1 MNDFWLFQA
10 PSIGDIKEV
19 VERAQKK
26 RPREGKAVVK
36 SGRGCGRHVK
46 WNPGQEYVCVR
57 EGVEMESEL
66 DLDHLYKTKQLK
78 ESLFYIFKN
87 VDKNVERNED
97 VPLYEAV
104 YSCAGRYY
112 VVQKRHLKQAYANS
126 KRNDIKQ
133 MWTILEDGVP
143 YYVDRY
149 AYCRQSQLESKKRYE
164 NKRVS
169 K

>member
-1 MNDFWLFQA
+1 MNVSFWLFEA

-26 RPREGKAVVK
+26 RPRERNAK
-36 SGRGCGRHVK
+36 SGGGGGRHVK
-46 WNPGQEYVCVR
+46 WNPGQDYVCVR
-57 EGVEMESEL
+57 NGVEMESETA
-66 DLDHLYKTKQLK
+66 LDHLFKTKQLT
-78 ESLFYIFKN
+78 ESLFYVFKN
-87 VDKNVERNED
+87 VDTNVERNED

-104 YSCAGRYY
+104 YLCGGRYY

-126 KRNDIKQ
+126 KRNDVKQ
-133 MWTILEDGVP
+133 MWDILEGGVP
-143 YYVDRY
+143 YYVDRF